1 MKIKNKNLK
10 TFFKL
15 LIVIFGIAYIVKLYI
30 YNNYCINISPS
41 IPKGIY
47 KLEEVKEVKRGDI
60 VYLEIPDNAK
70 PIIWGRNY
78 LPKHITYLIKYIRG
92 VPQDLVEIKNEKIYI
107 NREFKGNIQ
116 SFDKEGNKLNSYLPK
131 EYILQKDEYI
141 LLGTDNNSYDSRYF
155 GVIKKEKILKIAHK
169 IEW

>member
-15 LIVIFGIAYIVKLYI
+15 LIIIFGVVYIVKLYV

-47 KLEEVKEVKRGDI
+47 RLKEVREIKRGDI

-70 PIIWGRNY
+70 NIIWGRNY
-78 LPKHITYLIKYIRG
+78 LPKHIAYLIKYIRG
-92 VPQDLVEIKNEKIYI
+92 VPQDLIQIKNEKIYI
-107 NREFKGNIQ
+107 NHEFKGNIQ
-116 SFDKEGNKLNSYLPK
+116 SFDKEGRKLSSCLPE

-141 LLGTDNNSYDSRYF
+141 LLGTDDNSYDSRYF
-155 GVIKKEKILKIAHK
+155 GVIKKEKILKSAYK